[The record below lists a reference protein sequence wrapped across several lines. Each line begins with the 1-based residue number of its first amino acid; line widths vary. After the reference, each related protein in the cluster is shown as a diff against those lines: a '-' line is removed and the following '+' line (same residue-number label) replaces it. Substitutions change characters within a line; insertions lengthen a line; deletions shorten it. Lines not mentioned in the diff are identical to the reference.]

1 MLRDLLS
8 TAASS
13 FDEAVGSALLLRR
26 RRPRGRPD
34 PEALGH
40 DARIEALEALRQVYD
55 RPEHYAPST
64 PFFPAPGQLAPELT
78 RVRVIA
84 SGAESGTVL
93 DLTWPS
99 HFEPHSP
106 DVRPRY
112 LGHAPNRTAAARLF
126 LHAGPARPAVILIH
140 GYRCG
145 QYRLEE
151 RIWPVPWLYGR
162 GLDVALA
169 VLPFHAVRGG
179 EGAPSFPGNDP
190 RVTNEGFRQ
199 AMLDLRSLVSFL
211 RDRGADAVG
220 VMGMSL
226 GGYAT
231 SLLGTLDESLAF
243 AVPII
248 PLASI
253 AEVARASGR
262 FVGTPEQQK
271 LQYESLEAV
280 HRAVSPLARPARV
293 PSDRVLVLAASG
305 DRITPLEH
313 ARRLADH
320 FNAPLEVFHGGHLL
334 QFGRADAFRAV
345 GRMLG
350 RLGLLARR

>member
-1 MLRDLLS
+1 MLRDLLND
-8 TAASS
+8 AASG
-13 FDEAVGSALLLRR
+13 FDRAIGSALLLRR
-26 RRPRGRPD
+26 SRPRGRPD

-40 DARIEALEALRQVYD
+40 DARMQALEALRQVYD
-55 RPEHYAPST
+55 RPEHYAPAA
-64 PFFPAPGQLAPELT
+64 PFFQEPGEISPAVT
-78 RVRVIA
+78 RVRA
-84 SGAESGTVL
+84 LGGADAGTVL

-99 HFEPHSP
+99 RFEPLSP
-106 DVRPRY
+106 DVRARY
-112 LGHAPNRTAAARLF
+112 LGHAPNQRAAARLY

-151 RIWPVPWLYGR
+151 RIWPVPWLYAR

-179 EGAPSFPGNDP
+179 EGSPSFPGSDP

-199 AMLDLRSLVSFL
+199 TVLDLRALASFL
-211 RDRGADAVG
+211 RDRGSEAVG
-220 VMGMSL
+220 AMGMSL

-231 SLLGTLDESLAF
+231 SLLGTVCDDLAF

-253 AEVARASGR
+253 AEVARATGR
-262 FVGTPEQQK
+262 FVGTPEEQR
-271 LQYESLEAV
+271 LQFEGLEAV
-280 HRAVSPLARPARV
+280 HRAVSPFARPSRIA
-293 PSDRVLVLAASG
+293 SDRVLVLAAVG
-305 DRITPLEH
+305 DKITPLVH

-320 FNAPLEVFHGGHLL
+320 FGAPLETFHGGHLL

-350 RLGLLARR
+350 RLGLLSRR

>member
-1 MLRDLLS
+1 MIRSLLS

-13 FDEAVGSALLLRR
+13 FDRTVGGALLLRR
-26 RRPRGRPD
+26 SRPKGQPD

-40 DARIEALEALRQVYD
+40 AARMETLAALRRTYD
-55 RPEHYAPST
+55 RPEHYDLGGG
-64 PFFPAPGQLAPELT
+64 FFPEPERLAAGIT
-78 RVRVIA
+78 RVRPMGGT
-84 SGAESGTVL
+84 SPGTVL

-99 HFEPHSP
+99 RFEPIAE
-106 DVRPRY
+106 DVRERY
-112 LGHAPNRTAAARLF
+112 LSHEPNNTAAARLF
-126 LHAGPARPAVILIH
+126 LHAGPARPAAILVH

-151 RIWPVPWLYGR
+151 RIWPVQWLYDR
-162 GLDVALA
+162 GLDVALF
-169 VLPFHAVRGG
+169 VLPFHAVRSH
-179 EGAPSFPGNDP
+179 EKSPRFPGNDP

-199 AMLDLRSLVSFL
+199 AVLDARALASFL
-211 RDRGADAVG
+211 RDRGSEAVG

-226 GGYAT
+226 GGYTT
-231 SLLGTLDESLAF
+231 SLVSTIDPRIDF

-253 AEVARASGR
+253 ADVARAVGR
-262 FVGTPEQQK
+262 FVGTPEEQA
-271 LQYESLEAV
+271 LQYEGLDAV
-280 HRAVSPLARPARV
+280 HRAVSPFARPSRV
-293 PSDRVLVLAASG
+293 PSDQVLILAASG
-305 DRITPLEH
+305 DNITPVAH

-320 FNAPLEVFHGGHLL
+320 FNAPLETFHGGHLL

-350 RLGLLARR
+350 RMGLFSRR

>member
-8 TAASS
+8 TAASG
-13 FDEAVGSALLLRR
+13 FDAAVGTALLLRR
-26 RRPRGRPD
+26 SRARGRPD

-40 DARIEALEALRQVYD
+40 EARLTALEALRGVYD
-55 RPEHYAPST
+55 RPEHYAPCT
-64 PFFPAPGQLAPELT
+64 PFFPAPGELAPQIT
-78 RVRVIA
+78 RVRVIS

-99 HFEPHSP
+99 QFEPHSP
-106 DVRPRY
+106 DVRERY
-112 LGHAPNRTAAARLF
+112 LGHAPNRSAAARLF
-126 LHAGPARPAVILIH
+126 LHNGPARPAVILVH

-151 RIWPVPWLYGR
+151 RIWPVSWLYGR

-169 VLPFHAVRGG
+169 VLPFHALRGG

-199 AMLDLRSLVSFL
+199 SMLDLRALVSFL

-220 VMGMSL
+220 LMGMSL

-231 SLLGTLDESLAF
+231 SLFATLEDELAF

-271 LQYESLEAV
+271 LQFEGLEAV
-280 HRAVSPLARPARV
+280 HRAVSPFARPSRIS
-293 PSDRVLVLAASG
+293 SDRVLVLAASG
-305 DRITPLEH
+305 DRITPLDH

-320 FNAPLEVFHGGHLL
+320 FNAPLEIFHGGHLL
-334 QFGRADAFRAV
+334 QFGRGDAFRAA